1 MSQRKK
7 LFRYFLLFL
16 EGRDHPVS
24 CVIERST
31 DVILSAL
38 WLIRPPLH
46 RKLVESVPTSVY
58 YKLVSG
64 YRGCDTVELLTLVRA
79 GIQMFFRISRA
90 WKGKS
95 SPILMLDL
103 ARTRRWPQTWP
114 LSARQVKRTIIG
126 LGCSLC
132 FFPSRWTSHN
142 GILFTH
148 CSGIKVIFQYILHD
162 VPSVSLILN
171 RSRFHLRL

>member
-79 GIQMFFRISRA
+79 GIQMFFPYFTRV
-90 WKGKS
+90 KGQVFSHSDVRPCKNTA
-95 SPILMLDL
+95 L
-103 ARTRRWPQTWP
+103 APNVAP
-114 LSARQVKRTIIG
+114 LCSAGETD
-126 LGCSLC
+126 
-132 FFPSRWTSHN
+132 N
-142 GILFTH
+142 
-148 CSGIKVIFQYILHD
+148 
-162 VPSVSLILN
+162 N
-171 RSRFHLRL
+171 RSWMFVVLFPKPMNLAQWHFVYTLFWD